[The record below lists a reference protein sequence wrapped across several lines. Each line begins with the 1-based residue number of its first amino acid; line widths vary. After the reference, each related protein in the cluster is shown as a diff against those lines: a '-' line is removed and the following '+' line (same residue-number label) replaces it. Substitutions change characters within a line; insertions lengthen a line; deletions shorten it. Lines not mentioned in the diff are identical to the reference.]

1 MLVVNLDSI
10 GEAGI
15 VECGGTIMGTDDALQ
30 LRDAVTGRAAMHVIV
45 VDFSKVIAIAAEGL
59 SMLLFLQHW
68 ARQGHIQLKLFN
80 PCPTVRRDLENAG
93 SRGGFEFASLGEVVA
108 LMIDEGNHQPLAA

>member
-30 LRDAVTGRAAMHVIV
+30 LRDAVRGRAAMHVIV

-68 ARQGHIQLKLFN
+68 ARQCHIQLKLFN
-80 PCPTVRRDLENAG
+80 PRPTIRRDLEYAG
-93 SRGGFEFASLGEVVA
+93 SRSGFEFASLGEVMA